1 MNYKDF
7 SKECRFSCILT
18 ADTVPLAPNEFS
30 ERQRAHLFI
39 RIIVVSIMA
48 GIRFFLI
55 AALLVLGTVP
65 AQAQRRTDCSIT
77 GHVLDAETG
86 EHLPYITVILK
97 GTKIGTQT
105 SASGHFTLRDLP
117 EGNYTVAATA
127 IGYTTD
133 EKEVTLKEGQLL
145 EVNFSISEDL
155 MAIEETVVTATR
167 NHSARK
173 ESPTLVNVL
182 DNRVFVATVSPTLAD
197 GLAFQPGVRVENDCQ
212 NCGFTQ
218 ARINGLCGH
227 YSQILID
234 SRPVFSALAGVYGLE
249 QIPASMIDRIEVVR
263 GGGSALFGASAIGG
277 TINIITKE
285 AMRSSAE
292 ISHDL
297 MSIGLSGAMDNS
309 TNLSASTVSDNGK
322 AGVFIF
328 GQKRARDGYDADSDG
343 FTDIPTIN
351 SLTVGT
357 RAHLHL
363 SPFMKLNLEYHGV
376 KEFRRGGDRLD
387 YPAHE
392 ALIAEQTEH
401 VNNSGSV
408 SLDGQSSDAVHHYSV
423 YVSAQH
429 INRNSYYGGGMDPN
443 AYGKTRD
450 LTAVAGAQYSLHID
464 HLLFMPAQL
473 TLGGEYNYD
482 DLHDISLGYD
492 QRTDQTVHIAG
503 FYAQNEWKNHH
514 WSILGGV
521 RMDKHS
527 LIEAPIFS
535 PRINIRY
542 SPFRDLAFRAIYATG
557 FRAPQAFDEDLH
569 ISVVGGERIR
579 IRLADGLRQERS
591 HSFSLSGDWYHQF
604 GRVKTNFMAEGF
616 YTRLDDTFALRET
629 GETADGGMSSVME
642 RYNGSG
648 ATVFGCNLEGKASL
662 GARFSV
668 QAGVTFQ
675 RSRYVEPEVWSDD
688 PAVPASLKMFRSP
701 DSYGYLVATYNP
713 TKALSLNLSGTYT
726 GSMLTQHMAGSGT
739 PVDVAV
745 DTPRFWDMGLKA
757 SYEFDVM
764 KSCKLELHAAMK
776 NIFNSFQKDFDK
788 GEYRDSGYIYGP
800 SLPRSLVL
808 GTALRF

>member
-1 MNYKDF
+1 MPRYSLLF
-7 SKECRFSCILT
+7 ITLCINLLT
-18 ADTVPLAPNEFS
+18 ALTA
-30 ERQRAHLFI
+30 
-39 RIIVVSIMA
+39 
-48 GIRFFLI
+48 
-55 AALLVLGTVP
+55 P
-65 AQAQRRTDCSIT
+65 AQSRTDCSIT
-77 GHVLDAETG
+77 GHVLDAATG
-86 EHLPYITVILK
+86 EHLPYITVMLK
-97 GTKIGTQT
+97 GTQIGTQT
-105 SASGHFTLRDLP
+105 SVSGHYAMRDLP
-117 EGNYTVAATA
+117 EGDFTVIATA
-127 IGYTTD
+127 VGYTTD
-133 EKEVTLKEGQLL
+133 EKRVSLRKGQLL
-145 EVNFSISEDL
+145 EVNFTISEDL
-155 MAIEETVVTATR
+155 MSIEETVVTATR

-182 DNRVFVATVSPTLAD
+182 DSRIFVATVSPTLAD

-227 YSQILID
+227 YSQILVD

-285 AMRSSAE
+285 AMRPSAE
-292 ISHDL
+292 IGHDIT
-297 MSIGLSGAMDNS
+297 SIGFSGAMDNS
-309 TNLSASTVSDNGK
+309 TSLSTSAISDNGK
-322 AGVFIF
+322 AGIFVF
-328 GQKRARDGYDADSDG
+328 GQKRSRDGYDADSDG

-351 SLTVGT
+351 SLTMGT
-357 RAHLHL
+357 RAHLHIT
-363 SPFMKLNLEYHGV
+363 PFLKLNVEYHGV

-408 SLDGQSSDAVHHYSV
+408 SMDGQSADAVHRYSV
-423 YVSAQH
+423 YVSAQY
-429 INRNSYYGGGMDPN
+429 IDRNSYYGGGKDPN

-450 LTAVAGAQYSLHID
+450 LTAVAGAQYSVNIT

-473 TLGGEYNYD
+473 TLGAEYNYD

-492 QRTDQTVHIAG
+492 QRTDQTVHIVG
-503 FYAQNEWKNHH
+503 GYIQNEWKNPH
-514 WSILGGV
+514 WSVLAGMRV
-521 RMDKHS
+521 DKHS
-527 LIEAPIFS
+527 LIRNPIFS
-535 PRINIRY
+535 PRVNIRY

-569 ISVVGGERIR
+569 ISVVGGERVR
-579 IRLADGLRQERS
+579 IRLAEGLRQERS
-591 HSFSLSGDWYHQF
+591 HSFSFSGDWYHQF

-616 YTRLDDTFALRET
+616 YTRLEDTFALRET
-629 GETADGGMSSVME
+629 GETADGGNSTVME

-662 GARFSV
+662 GAKFSV
-668 QAGVTFQ
+668 QAGITFQ
-675 RSRYVEPEVWSDD
+675 CSRYAEPEVWSDD
-688 PAVPASLKMFRSP
+688 PSVPASLKMFRSP

-713 TKALSLNLSGTYT
+713 SKVWTLNLSGVYT

-745 DTPRFWDMGLKA
+745 DTPRFWDMGLKV
-757 SYEFDVM
+757 SREFDIM
-764 KSCKLELHAAMK
+764 KSCKLEVRAAVK

-800 SLPRSLVL
+800 SLPRSLIL